1 MKKTIALIVILV
13 TCLFAAPMVAAAAGK
28 PLAGQKLVV
37 TVKSGEVM
45 EAGMGLSL
53 AHSAVKK
60 GAQVTVVLGANAALY
75 PAKKGGQ
82 EVFSAKGKT
91 PREMLQAIIKDGG
104 TVYLCSLCAE
114 FQRVEEKDLIDGVKI
129 VKSIKIWEKV
139 FEDGAKSLS
148 F

>member
-1 MKKTIALIVILV
+1 MKKTIALIVMLLSAI
-13 TCLFAAPMVAAAAGK
+13 FSIQAAMAAEGK
-28 PLAGQKLVV
+28 PLAGEKLVI
-37 TVKSGEVM
+37 TVKTGEVM

-82 EVFSAKGKT
+82 EIFAAKGKT
-91 PREMLQAIIKDGG
+91 PREMIQAILKDGG
-104 TVYLCSLCAE
+104 TVYLCSLCAD
-114 FQRVEEKDLIDGVKI
+114 FQKFEEKDLIEGVKI
-129 VKSIKIWEKV
+129 VKSIKIWEKL
-139 FEDGAKSLS
+139 FEDGAKSMS